1 MVDYSELIPE
11 QEEELPESWICDSL
25 PVFRVEEECFDSG
38 DSSPLNFD

>member
-1 MVDYSELIPE
+1 MIDYSELVGE
-11 QEEELPESWICDSL
+11 EEELPEHWISDIL